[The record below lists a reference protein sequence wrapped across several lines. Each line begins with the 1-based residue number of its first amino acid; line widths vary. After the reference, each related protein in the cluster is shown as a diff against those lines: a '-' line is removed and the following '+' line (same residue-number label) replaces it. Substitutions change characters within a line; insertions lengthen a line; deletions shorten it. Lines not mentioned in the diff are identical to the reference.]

1 MSVVSLALAACSNV
15 PSEESRSPVASV
27 QSALSHSQRT
37 PAGTGEVPV
46 HVVVELTEPP
56 TAVEYLESLNSASA
70 DTTMSAESSEQLA
83 TQAAMEQL
91 TYVGREQA
99 SFAGRVQSAAIAN
112 TRELYRL
119 QRVYNGIVY
128 VTDEQGL
135 SQLRRMP
142 GARAVHV
149 LPVLTADN
157 AYEVPFVGANQLW
170 SLGVPLRGTGMKVG
184 IIDTGIDYLH
194 ANFGG
199 PGTAAAYNANNKNLV
214 EAGSFPTAKVVGGW
228 DFAGAA
234 YSAAARATSIP
245 IPDADPLDG
254 NGHGTHV
261 AGTAAGLGVQA
272 DGTTYQGSYE
282 MSLDT
287 TAMRIGPG
295 VAPEAQLFALKVF
308 GDNGGSTVLAPLAV
322 EWATDPNRDGNFS
335 DRLDVINLSLGGPIG
350 SPNDPS
356 AAFFTNAVNAG
367 VVVVASAGNNN
378 DIYFAT
384 GSPGATPVVLSVAA
398 STVGFYPAAV
408 RVDAPA
414 SLAGLLPAGT
424 ASFGPPAT
432 APLSGDVVVAAPLEG
447 CGALTNAAD
456 VAGKVALISRG
467 TCAFA
472 DKAVN
477 AQQAGAIA
485 VLIVNNA
492 PGDPP
497 GLGGTGNV
505 NIPTRGL
512 AQSDGE
518 AIRTAIAA
526 GQTVTVTFHDAFR
539 VSLPERGDSI
549 TSFSSRGPVRNLTR
563 PMLKPDITAP
573 GFNVVSAAAGSGNN
587 SVALNG
593 TSMASP
599 LTAGVMTLL
608 RQQRPTWTPFELKAL
623 VMNTAGNDLF
633 NVPTAPRLRVSPTR
647 VGAGRVDAAAAVDGS
662 VIAYSAATPEWV
674 SVSFTTIDVSAVAN
688 EVKTIQLKNKG
699 QASQSYNVSIEAA
712 VAPPGVTIAPSAAT
726 VTVDANATAD
736 LNLTLT
742 ADPAAM
748 VRQRDATTVTSG
760 LSTPN
765 ALRHWLS
772 EASGYVV
779 FTPQSG
785 NGPTLRVPYFAAPTP
800 ASNLTAS
807 DLPTTGA
814 TGTADLSITGTGVD
828 TRSLAT
834 TPQQQ
839 GVRSLATAFELAYA
853 SPNTRPMGGPILG
866 GYPLAETDTANL
878 KYVGITSSGTSLFFA
893 INTWAP
899 WGSPLDVEFDI
910 YIRRAGAPSWEFVMF
925 NFDSN
930 RLNSGGAYSDVYIST
945 LRNLASG
952 QLSRQRPLNILDA
965 GTHVP
970 LYFSDTMVMGVST
983 TSLGLTAPNTAI
995 EYQVVSFNNRFG
1007 LVDTSPVL
1015 RYDLAAPAFTTTLD
1029 SALQL
1034 PGTGLPPFR
1043 LGAAGSVS
1051 VTYDLT
1057 RARATK
1063 TGGLLLVAHHNANG
1077 QKARAVPVGGLTC
1090 TSNASCTEPGAG
1102 VCDLLS
1108 GACVGCTGNAD
1119 CATGYCDVY
1128 GTRTCQAAADCRR
1141 PDGPVC
1147 PTNFSCS
1154 PDFGTCQPN
1163 QALISTLVV
1172 PPNTLCPNGGIQVNT
1187 GFDNDRNGFLDRA
1200 EIVQTQ
1206 YVCNGTNGASAT
1218 VVAEPAGAN
1227 CANGGVRVQV
1237 GNNAPSYV
1245 CNGMNGADGLSPTIT
1260 TEPPGAHC
1268 AEGGLRVQVGN
1279 GTPAYVCNGASAEP
1293 TTVMP
1298 EPAGANCANGGVRVQ
1313 VGSGT
1318 PTYVCNGPTGPAG
1331 PQGPTGPQGP
1341 GGPAGPAGPQ
1351 GPEGPAG
1358 PQGPEGPQGA
1368 PGEGG
1373 CSAAG
1378 GSSLL
1383 PLMAF
1388 VLLARIGRSRVRAGA
1403 AGRRKPAAG

>member
-1 MSVVSLALAACSNV
+1 M
-15 PSEESRSPVASV
+15 ASV

-37 PAGTGEVPV
+37 PAGTGAVPL

-56 TAVEYLESLNSASA
+56 TAVEYQAKLNSTPA
-70 DTTMSAESSEQLA
+70 DATLSSQQLA
-83 TQAAMEQL
+83 TRAAMEQL
-91 TYVGREQA
+91 TYVEREQA
-99 SFAGRVQSAAIAN
+99 RFAGRVQTAAIPG
-112 TRELYRL
+112 TREMYRL

-135 SQLRRMP
+135 SQLRRLP

-199 PGTAAAYNANNKNLV
+199 PGTVAAYTSNNKNLI
-214 EAGSFPTAKVVGGW
+214 EQGSFPTAKVVGGW

-234 YSAAARATSIP
+234 YNAANSATSIP
-245 IPDADPLDG
+245 LPDADPLDG

-261 AGTAAGLGVQA
+261 SGTAAGLGVQA
-272 DGTTYQGSYE
+272 DGTTYRSSYE
-282 MSLDT
+282 VSLDT

-308 GDNGGSTVLAPLAV
+308 GDNGGSTALAPLAV
-322 EWATDPNRDGNFS
+322 EWATDPNGDGNFS
-335 DRLDVINLSLGGPIG
+335 DRLDVINLSLGGAIG

-356 AAFFTNAVNAG
+356 AAFYTNAVNAG

-384 GSPGATPVVLSVAA
+384 GSPGATPSVLSVAA
-398 STVGFYPAAV
+398 STVGFYPAAI

-414 SLAGLLPAGT
+414 SLAGLIPAGT
-424 ASFGPPAT
+424 ASFGPA
-432 APLSGDVVVAAPLEG
+432 APTPVSGNVVVAAPLEG
-447 CGALTNAAD
+447 CGALTNAAE
-456 VAGKVALISRG
+456 VAGKVALFVRG

-485 VLIVNNA
+485 VLIYNNA

-505 NIPTRGL
+505 TIPTRGL
-512 AQSDGE
+512 AQSDGD
-518 AIRTAIAA
+518 AIRAAIAA
-526 GQTVTVTFHDAFR
+526 GETVTVTLHDAFR
-539 VSLPERGDSI
+539 VSLPERGDTI
-549 TSFSSRGPVRNLTR
+549 TSFSSRGPVRNLAR

-573 GFNVVSAAAGSGNN
+573 GFNVVSAGAGSGNN

-599 LTAGVMTLL
+599 LTAGAMTLL

-623 VMNTAGNDLF
+623 AMNTAGHDLF

-647 VGAGRVDAAAAVDGS
+647 VGAGRVDVAAAANGS
-662 VIAYSAATPEWV
+662 VIAYSAAAPEWV
-674 SVSFTTIDVSAVAN
+674 SVSFATIDVSTVAN
-688 EVKTIQLKNKG
+688 EVQAIQLKNKG
-699 QASQSYNVSIEAA
+699 QASETYNVTLDAA
-712 VAPPGVTIAPSAAT
+712 VAPPGVTIAPSST
-726 VTVDANATAD
+726 SVTVAANATAE

-800 ASNLTAS
+800 ASNLTATS
-807 DLPTTGA
+807 LPA
-814 TGTADLSITGTGVD
+814 TGTSGTANLSITGTGVN
-828 TRSLAT
+828 TLSLAT

-839 GVRSLATAFELAYA
+839 GVRSLSTAFELAYA
-853 SPNTRPMGGPILG
+853 SPNTAPMGGPIPG
-866 GYPLAETDTANL
+866 GYPLAETDIANL
-878 KYVGITSSGTSLFFA
+878 KYVGITSSGTNLFFA
-893 INTWAP
+893 LNTWAP
-899 WGSPLDVEFDI
+899 WGSPLEVEFDV
-910 YIRRAGAPSWEFVMF
+910 YVRRAGAPSWEFVLY
-925 NFDSN
+925 NYDSN
-930 RLNSGGAYSDVYIST
+930 RLNANGAYSNVYIST
-945 LRNLASG
+945 LVNLASG
-952 QLSRQRPLNILDA
+952 QVSRQRPLNILDA

-970 LYFSDTMVMGVST
+970 LYFSDTLVMGVST
-983 TSLGLTAPNTAI
+983 TSLGLTAPNTAL
-995 EYQVVSFNNRFG
+995 EYQVVSFNTRFG

-1029 SALQL
+1029 TSLEL
-1034 PGTGLPPFR
+1034 PGSNLPPFR
-1043 LGAAGSVS
+1043 LGAAGDVP
-1051 VTYDLT
+1051 VTYNLT
-1057 RARATK
+1057 RARATQ

-1077 QKARAVPVGGLTC
+1077 QKARAVSVDGLTC
-1090 TSNASCTEPGAG
+1090 SSNASCTEPGAG
-1102 VCDLLS
+1102 VCDTLS
-1108 GACVGCTGNAD
+1108 GACVGCTSNAD
-1119 CATGYCDVY
+1119 CATGYCDIY
-1128 GTRTCQAAADCRR
+1128 GTRTCQAAVDCRR
-1141 PDGPVC
+1141 ADGPVC
-1147 PTNFSCS
+1147 PANFFCS
-1154 PDFGTCQPN
+1154 PDFGTCQPS
-1163 QALISTLVV
+1163 QAIIATLVV
-1172 PPNTLCPNGGIQVNT
+1172 PPSSMCPNGGIQVNT
-1187 GFDNDRNGFLDRA
+1187 GFDNDRSGQLDRE

-1245 CNGMNGADGLSPTIT
+1245 CNGENGADGLSPTIT
-1260 TEPPGAHC
+1260 TEPPGANC
-1268 AEGGLRVQVGN
+1268 AEGGLRVQVGT
-1279 GTPAYVCNGASAEP
+1279 GTPAYVCNGASSEP
-1293 TTVMP
+1293 TTVTP
-1298 EPAGANCANGGVRVQ
+1298 EPQGDNCATGGVRVQ
-1313 VGSGT
+1313 VGSNT
-1318 PTYVCNGPTGPAG
+1318 PTYVCNGPAG
-1331 PQGPTGPQGP
+1331 PT
-1341 GGPAGPAGPQ
+1341 GPQ

-1358 PQGPEGPQGA
+1358 PQGPQGPQGPA
-1368 PGEGG
+1368 GEGG

-1388 VLLARIGRSRVRAGA
+1388 VLLARLGRSRSKAGA